1 MVSQAGQIVV
11 GRQREMKTLPA
22 ALNDALS
29 RRGHVVMLGKTRIA
43 AMMLAN
49 GMIPAARNAGDGAVK
64 ESKDRNA
71 KAQRLQ

>member
-1 MVSQAGQIVV
+1 MVNQPGQIFV
-11 GRQREMKTLPA
+11 GRQREMKTLPV

-29 RRGHVVMLGKTRIA
+29 RRGHVVMLAGSRIA

-49 GMIPAARNAGDGAVK
+49 GMVPAARNAGDGAVK